1 MPRDDSSKRSLA
13 IEETELERRA
23 RLQAESHQALK
34 AYRDS
39 SADIPLFDDEDRPTS
54 PTIIIHNHPHQRSL
68 KPAPPPKDSWNPS
81 TVRGTITKWV
91 LIGLAL
97 ASGLAAGLFQA
108 LK

>member
-1 MPRDDSSKRSLA
+1 MPRDDSTKHGLA
-13 IEETELERRA
+13 VEETELERRA
-23 RLQAESHQALK
+23 RLQAESRQALK

-54 PTIIIHNHPHQRSL
+54 PTIIIHNHPRERSL
-68 KPAPPPKDSWNPS
+68 KPQKADSWNPS

-91 LIGLAL
+91 LIGLAV